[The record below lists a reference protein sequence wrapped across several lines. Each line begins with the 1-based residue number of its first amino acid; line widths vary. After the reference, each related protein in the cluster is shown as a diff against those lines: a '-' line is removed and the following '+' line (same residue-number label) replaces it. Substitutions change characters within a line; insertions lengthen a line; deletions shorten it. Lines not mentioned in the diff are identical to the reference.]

1 MRPYENANNQYSRLN
16 VPAEEVN
23 RVGLTQLTP
32 LDIMRKIM
40 CPSNGQIWTHCHRA
54 PLS

>member
-1 MRPYENANNQYSRLN
+1 MCPYENANNQYSRLD

-32 LDIMRKIM
+32 PDIMRKILCVLLM
-40 CPSNGQIWTHCHRA
+40 NKYGHIVIVLH
-54 PLS
+54 